1 MAEEFDVLAKRLK
14 NLYEYALSGTDGVK
28 KYIIQICDDLRNG
41 KLKKDLK
48 RNKPAIDKI
57 FKDLAFKI
65 ANPEF
70 WKDDKNKIISG
81 EHGGYVGKTAD
92 GLKIIKRDTNQSDR
106 IYFVRYFNPENKK
119 TYVRLLGYQLKGKR
133 DEGWKKEV
141 RNIKNRYRGEIFDV
155 VESFKPDSSG
165 GVLDFIDTDSHMIQT
180 HGGYIWIRGEVDLT
194 QNYIESLEHEANII
208 ITDDQFRQIAK
219 QTPLLID
226 GHAGTGKSIIIAL
239 RIAIHFANYDI
250 TPHDKRDE
258 IIPNLLVVA
267 YNQRVLKM
275 IEHYAKFWIYKMIP
289 ENNQKYMKRIE
300 YIPTL
305 RLYHMLLNKNDNRN
319 IIDPTKIEST
329 KTFVNF
335 YRFQTEF
342 FSKLDDIGNVSA
354 EQAWHFIR
362 GILKGRELG
371 WFGEEEIKSQDFGSV
386 SGNPDSKVPRR
397 ATDKMPLELIEL
409 LITIHKK
416 YEHWRKENNFLDD
429 IDLVRRSLGAIKKD
443 DSLTEDFIAKFHTV
457 LIDEGQDL
465 TIVEFKLLTYLLK
478 EYSDKVNIVVG
489 GDPLQTIN
497 PTGFSWESLETFIT
511 QKVIEDSGKKKFDI
525 NPSRMLVSHRMP
537 KPLVDFSNVIISAR
551 ANVSNEK
558 ISPMKALDELSN
570 EGQITRVAY
579 NVDDEAE
586 RELMNEF
593 IASALGSDIGTI
605 IWARD
610 SKELEYLK
618 GKDSTITSLAD
629 MKNDDDLMNE
639 DIHSIESVKGLEF
652 ETVILYRFGD
662 LSDNFEEL
670 INTSM
675 SDNTQVNDEETY
687 ERLYFLNRLFIA
699 STRSKKNL
707 IIIDSDDSMEN
718 SWNETLWKGKA
729 HNTLP
734 IVDFVELFKTP
745 PTLIKAENYYQKGLE
760 TGNTDLLHKALASAK
775 QCTESPQKTELLKN
789 IEITTLELETNS
801 YLISD
806 EVKAVKRDR
815 LIQLYEE
822 TGDLEKAIY
831 ERIILERWNIIYDK
845 YKSKKKKFPL
855 AWTIAAFKSTEDPK
869 YRDTLIDIYSK
880 HIKHILNAEAKGT
893 IEKTFRR
900 ICRENLQQMDE
911 KRLKKIHERF
921 DWDEWIE
928 ILSPS
933 WSEKGNKE
941 ENDQKSKSFLA
952 RMRIKF
958 GSKRSE
964 WKDNVEMMI
973 LNIEINNPDSQD
985 RVKADIIRKLAEKG
999 DTNAV
1004 KKAIRSIFKEKE
1016 ISVTSKKWLTIQRYL
1031 ESVSDDLE
1039 EASNERNKL
1048 ISRVN
1053 DLCALL
1059 RLNNEEF
1066 APIQEVE
1073 SWLGAL
1079 NVINKIRKN
1088 QDINSNG
1095 MQEISFIKGDGD
1107 IYNGFK
1113 TILSMDNQK
1122 VQSLVKYLITI
1133 LVKSN
1138 AKRRGFIAWDW
1149 NNIEKVLNF
1158 FESNKNLN
1166 IDTSD
1171 LYERILDT
1179 IANTSKQVFSSEMI
1193 RFILKSTDE
1202 ERYNRTPRKTRMV
1215 NSLQQL
1221 FETHGWYEWYWKY
1234 PGTLYPWLLGSF
1246 KDDNKSGIP
1255 YKNKLQFH
1263 LMVRNW
1269 KDDKDTQE
1277 ISDLEALCK
1286 LPGYASKELQIEIK
1300 KAAGYD
1306 DERLTNDMIQTMD
1319 IVKLR
1324 SLSNE
1329 LVSNVL
1335 FENDFDLN
1343 SISWVN
1349 NNWFCDLVTHI
1360 PKHDKKIKD
1369 ILKNVIFF
1377 SIYSDSFASM
1387 VLNLFPQKIET
1398 MDNPLHESLLDN
1410 FWKNA
1415 TKKLDE
1421 RIQLVFN
1428 NSPFWELMR
1437 RDGNELS
1444 GAMAL
1449 PTKYSKKYNFS
1460 INALAVID
1468 VLTYMSKY
1476 TNDKNRANYLK
1487 NIGIL
1492 SKSISRKDELKEA
1505 LFSTDLFNNV
1515 FVEEPELLQSA
1526 KELF

>member
-1 MAEEFDVLAKRLK
+1 MAEPIDILAMRLK
-14 NLYEYALSGTDGVK
+14 DLYEFALSGTDGVK

-48 RNKPAIDKI
+48 RNKAAIDKI

-70 WKDDKNKIISG
+70 WKNDKNKIISG

-155 VESFKPDSSG
+155 VEAFKPDSSG
-165 GVLDFIDTDSHMIQT
+165 GVLDFVGTDSHMIQT
-180 HGGYIWIRGEVDLT
+180 HGGYISIRGEVDLT

-239 RIAIHFANYDI
+239 RIAIHFANYDS
-250 TPHDKRDE
+250 TPPDKRDE

-275 IEHYAKFWIYKMIP
+275 IEHYAKFWIDKMIP

-342 FSKLDDIGNVSA
+342 FCKLEDIGNVSA

-371 WFGEEEIKSQDFGSV
+371 WFGDEEIKSQDFGSV
-386 SGNPDSKVPRR
+386 SGNPNSKVPRR

-409 LITIHKK
+409 LITIHEK

-429 IDLVRRSLGAIKKD
+429 IDLVRRSLGAIKRD

-511 QKVIEDSGKKKFDI
+511 QKVIEDSGKAKFDI

-551 ANVSNEK
+551 AKISNEK

-579 NVDDEAE
+579 NVNDESE

-662 LSDNFEEL
+662 LSDNFEQL

-675 SDNTQVNDEETY
+675 SDNTEINDEETY

-775 QCTESPQKTELLKN
+775 QCIESPQKTELLKN
-789 IEITTLELETNS
+789 IEITTLEIETNKPFV
-801 YLISD
+801 SD
-806 EVKAVKRDR
+806 EIKSVKRDR

-831 ERIILERWNIIYDK
+831 ERIILERWGIIYQT
-845 YKSKKKKFPL
+845 YKEKRFPL
-855 AWTIAAFKSTEDPK
+855 AWTIAAFKHTNDPK
-869 YRDTLIDIYSK
+869 YRDKLIDIYSK
-880 HIKHILNAEAKGT
+880 HIKYIGNGDAKLT

-933 WSEKGNKE
+933 WSAKGNKE
-941 ENDQKSKSFLA
+941 ENDQKSKSFLT
-952 RMRIKF
+952 RMKIKF

-985 RVKADIIRKLAEKG
+985 RVKAEIIRKLAEKG

-1004 KKAIRSIFKEKE
+1004 KKAIRSIFKEKQ
-1016 ISVTSKKWLTIQRYL
+1016 ISVTSKKWLTIQRYI
-1031 ESVSDDLE
+1031 ETASDELE
-1039 EASNERNKL
+1039 EANNERNKL
-1048 ISRVN
+1048 VRRLN
-1053 DLCALL
+1053 DICSLL
-1059 RLNNEEF
+1059 KLNNEEF
-1066 APIQEVE
+1066 APIQDVE
-1073 SWLGAL
+1073 SWLEVI
-1079 NVINKIRKN
+1079 NVIEKIAKN
-1088 QDINSNG
+1088 PDIDSNQ
-1095 MQEISFIKGDGD
+1095 MQVVSFIKDDGD
-1107 IYNGFK
+1107 IFSGFK
-1113 TILSMDNQK
+1113 TILTMDEHDI
-1122 VQSLVKYLITI
+1122 QSLVKYLITI

-1138 AKRRGFIAWDW
+1138 AKRRGFIAWEWDHT
-1149 NNIEKVLNF
+1149 EKILNF
-1158 FESNKNLN
+1158 FESNKSLN

-1179 IANTSKQVFSSEMI
+1179 IANTSRQVFSSEMV
-1193 RFILKSTDE
+1193 RFILRSTDE
-1202 ERYNRTPRKTRMV
+1202 ERFKKTPRRTRMV
-1215 NSLQQL
+1215 NTLQQL

-1234 PGTLYPWLLGSF
+1234 PGTLYPWLLSSF
-1246 KDDNKSGIP
+1246 KDDNKYGIH
-1255 YKNKLQFH
+1255 YKTKLQFH

-1269 KDDKDTQE
+1269 KDGKDVDIT
-1277 ISDLEALCK
+1277 DLESFCK
-1286 LPGYASKELQIEIK
+1286 KEGYASKELQIEIK

-1306 DERLTNDMIQTMD
+1306 DERLIGDMIQTMD
-1319 IVKLR
+1319 IGKLTELDKTLIA
-1324 SLSNE
+1324 SVLNE
-1329 LVSNVL
+1329 SD
-1335 FENDFDLN
+1335 FELN
-1343 SISWVN
+1343 SIAWSN
-1349 NNWFCDLVTHI
+1349 NNWFNDSVNRL
-1360 PKHDKKIKD
+1360 PKQNKKSKD
-1369 ILKNVIFF
+1369 NLKNILFF
-1377 SIYSDSFASM
+1377 SIYGDSFAHM
-1387 VLNLFPQKIET
+1387 VLNVFPQGNES
-1398 MDNPLHESLLDN
+1398 MDNLLHESMLDN

-1415 TKKLDE
+1415 VDKLDE
-1421 RIQLVFN
+1421 RIQLVFIK
-1428 NSPFWELMR
+1428 SPFWELMR

-1444 GAMAL
+1444 GAMSL
-1449 PTKYSKKYNFS
+1449 PTRRNKKDNFS

-1476 TNDKNRANYLK
+1476 TNDKQRIQYLNKIGLLNKSNY
-1487 NIGIL
+1487 
-1492 SKSISRKDELKEA
+1492 SKDKLKEE
-1505 LFSTDLFNNV
+1505 LFSTDLFYNI
-1515 FVEEPELLQSA
+1515 FVEEPELLEYA
-1526 KELF
+1526 KDLI